1 MPHSFMEIARTPGLE
16 KVQTGLGVTTY
27 DGIVQGMGASRM
39 AFNRGKKSVVLD
51 LKQEDDLETMR
62 DRSLSGTSM

>member
-27 DGIVQGMGASRM
+27 DGIVQGMGACHM
-39 AFNRGKKSVVLD
+39 TLNRGKKPVVLD
-51 LKQEDDLETMR
+51 LKKEDDLESMR